1 MKVYLLFLLFSIN
14 FLFIKCEDDFYMDYE
29 GNPDN
34 INIESISYELT
45 YNNYSVV
52 KVVIKT
58 YDEINSDITFTGYL
72 KSQVEQKEYKLN
84 CTSDFYDII
93 ECYSQPHEKFNLDD
107 KYYFYYNKTKSKFTF
122 DENDILEDDKQIS
135 LVFKPE
141 INIDGNLYKDNRKIS
156 VDTNG
161 AMVGGGFLYITKKT
175 KDVLNRP
182 ADGFNKYIELNNMI
196 ANVGFHHDIPI
207 STLKGYKKAI
217 KRGYHIVK
225 AILRFTSDKVPVISH
240 VDDLEKLTDEKGKI
254 NEYKFKELLK
264 MDFGS
269 KTDKKYEGEKILS
282 LEILLQLC
290 KDLNVIIDL
299 DVSELDNKKYFQES
313 NHAKKLIDLIEEY
326 EMFDSVYF
334 TDGPEYE
341 NVLKLKELKKN
352 IAVCIPINKKEAIEK
367 IKKEFPKSRLIL
379 NVGKSLNQDMIKN
392 ISSLGIKI
400 KVDDVD
406 DTNYVQKLQDSG
418 VNYMVTNLL
427 APFIIDNDKEEPL
440 IVRCAPVDEDHSECD
455 IEDDVILKDN
465 EWYNIYYSTNIYK
478 VGEEINE
485 EPIGE
490 FQYIDTNILD
500 ELYYKVNSF
509 SFANGNVNL
518 NLSQILKRGEEI
530 NGVIGPEHDNVPE
543 SYQFN
548 FVCKGKDTYTVDCT
562 IDKEEKGK
570 VEYRGKYCIYSLED
584 YSLNDYETEEAGAPE
599 ETYYEYI
606 VEKKRPHFL
615 IFIIIFVIIIC
626 LVIAYYIKN
635 KNKSE
640 FYNRIR
646 VADNDYLS
654 DNYLYR

>member
-1 MKVYLLFLLFSIN
+1 MKVYLLLLIFSLN
-14 FLFIKCEDDFYMDYE
+14 LLFIKSDDDYYMDYE

-52 KVVIKT
+52 KVIIKT
-58 YDEINSDITFTGYL
+58 YDEINDDITFIGYL

-84 CTSDFYDII
+84 CTSNLYDTI
-93 ECYSQPHEKFNLDD
+93 ECYSQPYEKFNLDD

-135 LVFKPE
+135 LIFKPE

-161 AMVGGGFLYITKKT
+161 AMVGGGFLYITKKS
-175 KDVLNRP
+175 KDVLNTP
-182 ADGFNKYIELNNMI
+182 KDCFNKYIELNNLI
-196 ANVGFHHDIPI
+196 ADVGFHHAIPI

-240 VDDLEKLTDEKGKI
+240 EENLERLTEEKGKI

-264 MDFGS
+264 LDFGS
-269 KTDKKYEGEKILS
+269 KIDKKYEGEKILS

-299 DVSELDNKKYFQES
+299 DVSELDNKKYFGES
-313 NHAKKLIDLIEEY
+313 NHAKKLMNLIEEY
-326 EMFDSVYF
+326 EMFDSVIF
-334 TDGPEYE
+334 SDGPDYE
-341 NVLKLKELKKN
+341 NVLRLKELRKN
-352 IAVCIPINKKEAIEK
+352 ITVCIQIDKKESLEK
-367 IKKEFPKSRLIL
+367 INKEFPKSRIIL
-379 NVGKSLNQDMIKN
+379 NIGKSFNQDLVKN
-392 ISSLGIKI
+392 ISSLNIKI
-400 KVDDVD
+400 KAENVE
-406 DTNYVQKLQDSG
+406 DTTFLQKLQGLG
-418 VNYMVTNLL
+418 VNYVITKTLD
-427 APFIIDNDKEEPL
+427 PFVIDNDKEEPI
-440 IVRCAPVDEDHSECD
+440 IVRCAPVDEEHSECD
-455 IEDDVILKDN
+455 IEDDVFLRDN
-465 EWYNIYYSTNIYK
+465 EWYNIYYSTNICK
-478 VGEEINE
+478 VGEDINP

-509 SFANGNVNL
+509 SFNNGNVNL
-518 NLSQILKRGEEI
+518 NLSHILKRGEEI
-530 NGVIGPEHDNVPE
+530 NGVIGPEYDNVPE
-543 SYQFN
+543 SYLFN

-570 VEYRGKYCIYSLED
+570 VEYRGKYCVYCLED
-584 YSLNDYETEEAGAPE
+584 YSLNEFETEDPGAPE

-626 LVIAYYIKN
+626 LIIAYYIKN
-635 KNKSE
+635 KKKSE

-646 VADNDYLS
+646 IADNDYLS

>member
-1 MKVYLLFLLFSIN
+1 MKAYLLFLILSLN
-14 FLFIKCEDDFYMDYE
+14 FLLITSDDDFYMDYE

-52 KVVIKT
+52 KVVVKT
-58 YDEINSDITFTGYL
+58 YDEINDDISFIGYL
-72 KSQVEQKEYKLN
+72 KSQTGQKEYKLN
-84 CTSDFYDII
+84 CTSDFYDTI

-107 KYYFYYNKTKSKFTF
+107 KFYFYYNKTKSKFTF

-135 LVFKPE
+135 LVFKPD

-156 VDTNG
+156 ADTNG
-161 AMVGGGFLYITKKT
+161 AMVGGGFLYITKKS
-175 KDVLNRP
+175 KDVLNKP
-182 ADGFNKYIELNNMI
+182 KDCFNKYIELNNMI
-196 ANVGFHHDIPI
+196 ANVGFHYEIPI

-240 VDDLEKLTDEKGKI
+240 EEDLEKLTKEKGKI
-254 NEYKFKELLK
+254 SEYKYKELLK
-264 MDFGS
+264 FDFGS
-269 KTDKKYEGEKILS
+269 KIDQKYEGEKLLS

-299 DVSELDNKKYFQES
+299 DISELDNEKYFKDS
-313 NHAKKLIDLIEEY
+313 KYARKLLNLISDY
-326 EMFDSVYF
+326 EMFDSVF
-334 TDGPEYE
+334 FSDGPGCA
-341 NVLKLKELKKN
+341 NVLNLKELNKN
-352 IAVCIPINKKEAIEK
+352 ISVCVPIEKKESLLK
-367 IKKEFPKSRLIL
+367 IRKEFSKSRLIL
-379 NVGKSLNQDMIKN
+379 NIGNAPNHDLVKN
-392 ISSLGIKI
+392 ISSLGIKM
-400 KVDDVD
+400 KADNVDDV
-406 DTNYVQKLQDSG
+406 NNVQKLQELG
-418 VNYMVTNLL
+418 VNYMTTKSLP
-427 APFIIDNDKEEPL
+427 PFVIENDKEEP
-440 IVRCAPVDEDHSECD
+440 IVVRCVPIDEDHSECD
-455 IEDDVILKDN
+455 IEDDVILRDN

-478 VGEEINE
+478 VGEDINQ

-500 ELYYKVNSF
+500 ELYYKVNSY
-509 SFANGNVNL
+509 SFVNGNVNL

-530 NGVIGPEHDNVPE
+530 NGVIGPEYENVPE

-548 FVCKGKDTYTVDCT
+548 FVCKGKDTYNVECK

-570 VEYRGKYCIYSLED
+570 VEYRGKYCIYCLED
-584 YSLNDYETEEAGAPE
+584 YSLNDYETEEADAPE

-615 IFIIIFVIIIC
+615 IFVVIFVIIIC
-626 LVIAYYIKN
+626 LVIAYYIKY
-635 KNKSE
+635 KKKSE

-646 VADNDYLS
+646 VADNDYLADS
-654 DNYLYR
+654 DLFK

>member
-1 MKVYLLFLLFSIN
+1 MKVYLLFLIFSLN
-14 FLFIKCEDDFYMDYE
+14 FLLITSDDDFYMDYE

-58 YDEINSDITFTGYL
+58 YDEINDDISFIGYL
-72 KSQVEQKEYKLN
+72 KSQADQKEYKLN
-84 CTSDFYDII
+84 CTSDFYDTI

-135 LVFKPE
+135 LIFKPE

-161 AMVGGGFLYITKKT
+161 AMVGGGFLYITKKS

-182 ADGFNKYIELNNMI
+182 KDCFNKYIELNNLI
-196 ANVGFHHDIPI
+196 ANVGFHHEIPI

-240 VDDLEKLTDEKGKI
+240 FEDLEKLTEEKGKI
-254 NEYKFKELLK
+254 SDYKFKELLK
-264 MDFGS
+264 FDFGC
-269 KTDKKYEGEKILS
+269 KIDKKYEGEKLLS

-299 DVSELDNKKYFQES
+299 DISELDNKKYFTES
-313 NHAKKLIDLIEEY
+313 NHAKKLINLIAEY
-326 EMFDSVYF
+326 EMFDSVF
-334 TDGPEYE
+334 FSDGPDYE
-341 NVLKLKELKKN
+341 NVLCLKKLKKD
-352 IAVCIPINKKEAIEK
+352 IPVCIPIEKKESLDK
-367 IKKEFPKSRLIL
+367 IKKEFAKSRLIL
-379 NVGKSLNQDMIKN
+379 NIGKSLNQDFIKN
-392 ISSLGIKI
+392 ISALEIKI
-400 KVDDVD
+400 KADDVD
-406 DTNYVQKLQDSG
+406 DANTVQKLQDLG
-418 VNYMVTNLL
+418 VNYMTTKTL
-427 APFIIDNDKEEPL
+427 APFVIENEKEEPL
-440 IVRCAPVDEDHSECD
+440 CVRCIPVDEDHSECD
-455 IEDDVILKDN
+455 IEDDVILRDN
-465 EWYNIYYSTNIYK
+465 EWYNIYYSTNIYQI
-478 VGEEINE
+478 GEDISP

-509 SFANGNVNL
+509 SFTNGNVNL

-530 NGVIGPEHDNVPE
+530 NGVIGPEYDNVPE

-548 FVCKGKDTYTVDCT
+548 FVCKGKDTYTVDCI

-570 VEYRGKYCIYSLED
+570 VEYKGKYCIYCLEA

-626 LVIAYYIKN
+626 FVIAYYLKY
-635 KNKSE
+635 KKSSE

-654 DNYLYR
+654 DSYLYR